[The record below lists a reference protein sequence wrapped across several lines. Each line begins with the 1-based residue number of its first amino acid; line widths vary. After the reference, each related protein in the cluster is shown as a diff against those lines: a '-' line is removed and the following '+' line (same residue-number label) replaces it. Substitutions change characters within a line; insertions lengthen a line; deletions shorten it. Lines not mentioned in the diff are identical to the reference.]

1 MRVLHADTGREL
13 RGGQRQVLL
22 LLREL
27 AALGVQQRLL
37 ARGALLAEARAAGFE
52 AREFSWRTLAAEARR
67 TNVVHAHDARAHTVA
82 AAAGAGRPLVVAR
95 RVAFPVHRGLLS
107 KWKYGRAARYIAISR
122 AVAAELM
129 NAGVPEVRIRVI
141 PDAVDLPERPS
152 DFSGPV
158 VALAMK
164 DPGKGGALVAALPG
178 AVRRSAD
185 LKRDL
190 ANARA
195 FVYLSDS
202 EGLGSAAL
210 LAMAYG
216 VPVVASRAGG
226 LPEAVADGE
235 TGVLVENR
243 IEHVMA
249 ALEKLEHNPELARA
263 MGAAGRERAARA
275 FAPSAVAR
283 ATLAVYEEAA
293 G

>member
-37 ARGALLAEARAAGFE
+37 ARGELLAEARAAGFE
-52 AREFSWRTLAAEARR
+52 AREFSWSALAVEARR
-67 TNVVHAHDARAHTVA
+67 ADVVHAHDARAHSA
-82 AAAGAGRPLVVAR
+82 AALLAGGRPLVVAR
-95 RVAFPVHRGLLS
+95 RVAFPVRHGALS
-107 KWKYGRAARYIAISR
+107 KWKYRRAARYIAISR

-152 DFSGPV
+152 DFSGLV

-178 AVRRSAD
+178 DVRRSAD
-185 LKRDL
+185 LQRDL

-243 IEHVMA
+243 IEDVMA
-249 ALEKLEHNPELARA
+249 ALEQLEHNPELARA

>member
-27 AALGVQQRLL
+27 AALGVRQQLL
-37 ARGALLAEARAAGFE
+37 ARGELLAEARAAGLE
-52 AREFSWRTLAAEARR
+52 TREFSWRVLAAEARHA
-67 TNVVHAHDARAHTVA
+67 NVVHAHDARAHTAA

-95 RVAFPVHRGLLS
+95 RVAFPVRRGLLS

-122 AVAAELM
+122 AVAAELRK
-129 NAGVPEVRIRVI
+129 AGVPEARIRVI

-158 VALAMK
+158 VALAMD
-164 DPGKGGALVAALPG
+164 DPGKGGALVAGLPDE
-178 AVRRSAD
+178 VWRSTN
-185 LKRDL
+185 LQRDL

-243 IEHVMA
+243 IEEVMA
-249 ALEKLEHNPELARA
+249 ALEKLARNPELARA
-263 MGAAGRERAARA
+263 MGAAGRERAARM
-275 FAPSAVAR
+275 FAPAEVAR
-283 ATLAVYEEAA
+283 ATLSVYEEAA